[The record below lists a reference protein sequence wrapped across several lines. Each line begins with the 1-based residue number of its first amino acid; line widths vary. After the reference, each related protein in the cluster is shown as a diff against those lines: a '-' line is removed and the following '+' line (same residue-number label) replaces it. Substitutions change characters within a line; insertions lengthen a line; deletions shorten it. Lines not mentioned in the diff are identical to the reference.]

1 MDSTGLSDKEIV
13 ALVDCNNFYASC
25 ERVFNPALQKVPVA
39 VLSNNDGCIVSR
51 SNEIKALKIPMG
63 APGFKYEALIKK
75 HNGVL
80 LSSNYALYG
89 DMSARVMEVLG
100 RFSPNVEIYSID
112 EAFLLLTGIREGDW
126 ESWGKNLK
134 RTVYRWTGIPVSVG
148 ISRSKTLAKVAN
160 HHAKKIPAFG
170 GSLSIMDDKR
180 ISEALKR
187 LPVKD
192 IWGIGRQYDK
202 FLRQNKIENALQLRD
217 TDEKFIDHYMT
228 TVGRKTVLELRG
240 YSCIDIDEAPG
251 TKKSIVS
258 SRSFGRQVVDP
269 EELAEAVSTYV
280 TRSAEKLRRQKSV
293 AGHLMVFLSTNRFKE
308 GPQYNNSLSTT
319 LFPPTAYTPDM
330 IREALKLLEELW
342 LPGFEYKKA
351 GVMLADIV
359 SEKDV
364 QLSFMEQS
372 YLDDNRAKLMRA
384 VDKLNRDFGRDTVS
398 YASNGVKQEWQ
409 MKRARLSPRYTTS
422 WKDLPRVK

>member
-1 MDSTGLSDKEIV
+1 
-13 ALVDCNNFYASC
+13 
-25 ERVFNPALQKVPVA
+25 
-39 VLSNNDGCIVSR
+39 
-51 SNEIKALKIPMG
+51 
-63 APGFKYEALIKK
+63 
-75 HNGVL
+75 
-80 LSSNYALYG
+80 
-89 DMSARVMEVLG
+89 
-100 RFSPNVEIYSID
+100 
-112 EAFLLLTGIREGDW
+112 
-126 ESWGKNLK
+126 
-134 RTVYRWTGIPVSVG
+134 
-148 ISRSKTLAKVAN
+148 
-160 HHAKKIPAFG
+160 
-170 GSLSIMDDKR
+170 
-180 ISEALKR
+180 
-187 LPVKD
+187 
-192 IWGIGRQYDK
+192 
-202 FLRQNKIENALQLRD
+202 
-217 TDEKFIDHYMT
+217 
-228 TVGRKTVLELRG
+228 LELRG